1 MSWIDTT
8 CLWLID
14 GRHEEGDRYARGSSG
29 QLKGIFIGYGGSPDI
44 AEARITHNNDVAFY
58 SAPGFTHGLTR
69 DELVQRIVDDIHAAT
84 RSRPDFIEAWVLNWG
99 LEMDMLQ
106 QVQERLGPD
115 YVCVRPDVL
124 VDLRLRSE
132 V

>member
-1 MSWIDTT
+1 
-8 CLWLID
+8 ID

-29 QLKGIFIGYGGSPDI
+29 QLRGIFIGYGGSPDI
-44 AEARITHNNDVAFY
+44 AEARITHNQVVALY
-58 SAPGFTHGLTR
+58 SATR
-69 DELVQRIVDDIHAAT
+69 FMMGKTREEQIQAIVDDIHTAT

-99 LEMDMLQ
+99 LEMSMLQ

-124 VDLRLRSE
+124 V
-132 V
+132 